1 MRFAT
6 VLYNGVPHLVAAL
19 DEQSPRLI
27 EGFTDMFG
35 ILSAP
40 RPTLE
45 AAYANGKPL
54 PETGW
59 RWLAPLPRPGKIIA
73 IGLNYA
79 DHCRETGQQPPEKPL
94 IFAKLNSSVIGNGD
108 VIEWDP
114 SITNRVDYEAEL
126 AVVIGKETRLVSE
139 ENALSHVFGYMAA
152 NDVSARDLQAGD
164 GQWTRAKGMDTFC
177 PLGPWLVSAD
187 EIPDPQNLAI
197 RCTVNGEVRQASNTS
212 EMIFGVKAIISY
224 VSRVFTLYPGDV
236 ILTGTPSGVGN
247 VMQPPRL
254 LTDKASVVV
263 EIEKLGRL
271 ENICRELTFRVR

>member
-6 VLYNGVPHLVAAL
+6 VLYNGVPHLVAAP

-27 EGFTDMFG
+27 EGFADMFG
-35 ILSAP
+35 IISAP

-79 DHCRETGQQPPEKPL
+79 DHCRETGQQPPDKPL

-139 ENALSHVFGYMAA
+139 ENALAHVFGYMAA

-197 RCTVNGEVRQASNTS
+197 RCTVNGEVRQASSTS